1 MKALETYNTYCK
13 TLAKIAPLDCPVP
26 IPKPLPTELGPL
38 REDPDL
44 MQDIWITPLSPSEP
58 MPPWLQDP
66 NVWRGIRALLKLDR
80 CKEERERLDR
90 EANNLCRWYGRMLV
104 SIETVLRI
112 PAGKWSSVICILAIP
127 TYLCRSTILRT
138 PSTET

>member
-112 PAGKWSSVICILAIP
+112 PAGKLSLVMGILAIL
-127 TYLCRSTILRT
+127 TYLCRSTILCT
-138 PSTET
+138 SPTET